1 MNSKRLALLG
11 AVLCAAV
18 MAVPQT
24 AAQASPINH
33 ERSSPVNHERSSPI
47 NHDVAPTSAAAAA
60 DGHLYSYNEINY
72 GSYCASWAG
81 DSSNWGSCQD
91 RSSSLW
97 NNGFP
102 GAYDDVWVFEGINY
116 TGARRGLYQ
125 GAEIPNNAAY
135 TFDGTSLSLNDNISS
150 HHWTNL

>member
-1 MNSKRLALLG
+1 MT
-11 AVLCAAV
+11 
-18 MAVPQT
+18 VPQT
-24 AAQASPINH
+24 AAQASPIND
-33 ERSSPVNHERSSPI
+33 EKTSLI
-47 NHDVAPTSAAAAA
+47 NHDVTPTSAVPAA
-60 DGHLYSYNEINY
+60 DGYLYSYNEINY
-72 GSYCASWAG
+72 VDFCSSWLN

-102 GAYDDVWVFEGINY
+102 GAYDDVWVFEGLNY
-116 TGARRGLYQ
+116 TGAKRGLYQ

-150 HHWTNL
+150 HRWTNL